1 MSFQRI
7 NPSGGPVGPQGPQG
21 IQAESGGQGPAGGTR
36 AVGEQG
42 VQGMQGI
49 QGDQGPQ
56 GPNGAGGAQG
66 PPGEVTSAALA
77 SAIIGTSANSNAVAT
92 LNLVVSDPPTQT
104 EMQQVVNT
112 LDELIVALRR

>member
-1 MSFQRI
+1 
-7 NPSGGPVGPQGPQG
+7 
-21 IQAESGGQGPAGGTR
+21 
-36 AVGEQG
+36 
-42 VQGMQGI
+42 MQGI
-49 QGDQGPQ
+49 QGDQGP
-56 GPNGAGGAQG
+56 QG

-92 LNLVVSDPPTQT
+92 LNLVVNDPPTQT